1 MAHLLLLLLFGLL
14 AACVRPSATGDEPTL
29 ADGYPHILPVACGPD
44 ADSLASLPTPG
55 FTDAGAWFS
64 FALPDSLRPLC
75 GFCGPYSLYAPR
87 PTAWAEAAVTLTAT
101 DSPSAPCR
109 LHALCHQPGLLRM
122 EATLPGNGQVGQQ
135 LLFADA
141 TTALLRLTPHTTAP
155 LCLTGTGWHPLV
167 RLTLEGHCVVARRAD
182 RTDEM
187 LVLAF
192 PPDVSLQ
199 LAPDGSNYRALLPP
213 AEGSGTDRQICLSI
227 SLLIGHVPHEAV
239 LSRVWQLTQWPAS
252 AWQQSRQRW
261 QHYLQRLAL
270 AVGTPRPAR
279 SQVQALTVLVGG
291 WRSRREGLLHGA
303 ILAPAGATD
312 SLPYLP
318 VEAGFVHAA
327 ALSLFAPQLAQSQ
340 LRALFD
346 YQQPDGSLPCR
357 LTLSAP
363 VACGPV
369 PSAHVLPACHAVE
382 FHFLHTADTAFV
394 AEMYPQLCA
403 YCRGLQQAGGA
414 VPVLSPGAVQAEGV
428 SLARLARLLGRS
440 LPPLAASSMS
450 VPASPAAACGSPSA
464 MQPLGAALLLLQAC
478 TPSTQ
483 ASLHGVWLDVAAAD
497 NL

>member
-1 MAHLLLLLLFGLL
+1 MAHLLFLLLLGLL
-14 AACVRPSATGDEPTL
+14 AACVRPSVTGDELTL
-29 ADGYPHILPVACGPD
+29 ADGYPHILPVACVSD

-87 PTAWAEAAVTLTAT
+87 PMAWAEAAVTLTAT
-101 DSPSAPCR
+101 DIPSAPCR
-109 LHALCHQPGLLRM
+109 LHTLCHQPGLLRM
-122 EATLPGNGQVGQQ
+122 EAALPDGGRIGQQ

-141 TTALLRLTPHTTAP
+141 TTALLRLTLRTAAP
-155 LCLTGTGWHPLV
+155 LCLTGTGWHPSV

-199 LAPDGSNYRALLPP
+199 LVPDGSNYRAQLPP
-213 AEGSGTDRQICLSI
+213 AEASDTDRQLVLSI
-227 SLLIGHVPHEAV
+227 SLLTGHTPREAA

-252 AWQQSRQRW
+252 AWQQSRRRW
-261 QHYLQRLAL
+261 QDYLQRLAL

-279 SQVQALTVLVGG
+279 SQVQALTVLAGG

-303 ILAPAGATD
+303 ILAPVAGVD
-312 SLPYLP
+312 SLPSLSAD
-318 VEAGFVHAA
+318 AGFVQAA

-357 LTLSAP
+357 LTPSAP
-363 VACGPV
+363 VACDPV
-369 PSAHVLPACHAVE
+369 PMTHVLPACRAVE

-394 AEMYPQLCA
+394 AEMFPQLCA

-414 VPVLSPGAVQAEGV
+414 WPPMAARAEGA
-428 SLARLARLLGRS
+428 SLARLAQLLGRP
-440 LPPLAASSMS
+440 LPPLPAAP
-450 VPASPAAACGSPSA
+450 VAAPPAAAACDSLTVT
-464 MQPLGAALLLLQAC
+464 QPLGAALLLLQAC
-478 TPSTQ
+478 TSSTLPLLQ
-483 ASLHGVWLDVAAAD
+483 GAWLDAAVAD